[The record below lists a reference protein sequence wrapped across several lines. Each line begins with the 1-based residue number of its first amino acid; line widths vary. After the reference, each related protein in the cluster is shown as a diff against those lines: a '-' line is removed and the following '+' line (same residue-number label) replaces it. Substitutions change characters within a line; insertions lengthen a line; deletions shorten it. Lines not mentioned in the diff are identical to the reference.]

1 MVVTQ
6 LLLKLC
12 YGGFYKRFRSP
23 ILRTAA
29 DVYHEILYQNLT
41 VSAVCHLRVELYTVS
56 FGSFDMIGRYAN
68 FICTSNNL
76 EVVWNFLDSIPARH
90 PHLRLCRDALQQLIR
105 IVHKLQVCPTVFTNF

>member
-56 FGSFDMIGRYAN
+56 FGAFYMIGRSAN

-76 EVVWNFLDSIPARH
+76 EVVWNFFDSIPVRH
-90 PHLRLCRDALQQLIR
+90 PHSPMCRAALQQLIR
-105 IVHKLQVCPTVFTNF
+105 HDHNRHASL